1 MAKYTKLYLEIK
13 NNIENGTLKPG
24 DQLPSEKELMD
35 LHGVSRDTVRKSL
48 GMLVMDNYILKVKGK
63 GSFVLEI
70 NRFDF
75 PVAGLISFKEMRE
88 RMDHVTHRTDVIS
101 ITTFDDHSFPVKSLI
116 NEEKE
121 KITEVIRVRVIGER
135 RVILDKDYFYT
146 DIVPSITKEIAEES
160 IYDYIENTLELKIG
174 YAHKEIVIE
183 KATKEDYTYLDLY
196 DNNMVAV
203 VNTLV
208 YLQNGQLFQ
217 YTQSRHCPDKFR
229 FTDVARR
236 LK

>member
-24 DQLPSEKELMD
+24 DQLPSEKDLMAFHD
-35 LHGVSRDTVRKSL
+35 ISRDTVRKSL
-48 GMLVMDNYILKVKGK
+48 GMLVSDNYIMKVKGK

-88 RMDHVTHRTDVIS
+88 RMGNVTHLTKVIS
-101 ITTFDDHSFPVKSLI
+101 IETNDNCTFPLKSMDG
-116 NEEKE
+116 KDKK
-121 KITEVIRVRVIGER
+121 KITKVLRVRVVAGR

-146 DIVPSITKEIAEES
+146 DIVPSLTKEIAKDS
-160 IYDYIENTLELKIG
+160 IYDYIEKILGLKIG
-174 YAHKEIVIE
+174 YAHKEIIME
-183 KATKEDYTYLDLY
+183 KATDEDYKYLDLFDY
-196 DNNMVAV
+196 NMVAV

-229 FTDVARR
+229 FTDLARR

>member
-1 MAKYTKLYLEIK
+1 MVKYTKLYLKIK
-13 NNIENGTLKPG
+13 TDIENGILKPG
-24 DQLPSEKELMD
+24 DQLPSEKEMMD
-35 LHGVSRDTVRKSL
+35 LHQVSRDTVRKSL
-48 GMLVMDNYILKVKGK
+48 GMLVVDNYIMKAKGI

-88 RMDHVTHRTDVIS
+88 RMGKVTHRTEVVALNFLTESTFPLKNMGDV
-101 ITTFDDHSFPVKSLI
+101 
-116 NEEKE
+116 EK
-121 KITEVIRVRVIGER
+121 KDITEVIRVRIVSGR

-146 DIVPSITKEIAEES
+146 EIVPSITKEIAEES
-160 IYDYIENTLELKIG
+160 IYDYIENILGLKIG
-174 YAHKEIVIE
+174 YAHKEIVME
-183 KATKEDYTYLDLY
+183 KASEEDLKLLNLY
-196 DNNMVAV
+196 DYGMVAV

-217 YTQSRHCPDKFR
+217 YTQSRHAPDKFR